1 MQDLKDFKLSSA
13 SGGSPVS
20 SSLASAAIWL
30 YWTGLNDNYRMDVEC
45 ERVCVSVGD
54 VDDDDDDDGGDDDDD
69 DVAAADDEN

>member
-20 SSLASAAIWL
+20 SSLASAAICL

-45 ERVCVSVGD
+45 ERVCVCW
-54 VDDDDDDDGGDDDDD
+54 
-69 DVAAADDEN
+69 